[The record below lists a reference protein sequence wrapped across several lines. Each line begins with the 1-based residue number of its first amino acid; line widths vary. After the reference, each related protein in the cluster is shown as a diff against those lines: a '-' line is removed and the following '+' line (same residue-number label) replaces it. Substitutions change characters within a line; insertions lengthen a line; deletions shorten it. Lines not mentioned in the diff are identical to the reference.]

1 MKLKLALLAGAAPAA
16 ALYGAPRPVQIIPS
30 VLPADFAALGLDCTA
45 LEKAGCD
52 RIQFDVM
59 DGNFVPNLTF
69 GPDVTAAHSKM
80 TSEGWPTPVQLEPIR
95 AGYEDENKTLAVMRR
110 QDAGGKTRRWV
121 FDRCSTDVRF

>member
-1 MKLKLALLAGAAPAA
+1 MKLSSLAGAAPAA
-16 ALYGAPRPVQIIPS
+16 ALYARRGPADHPS

-69 GPDVTAAHSKM
+69 G
-80 TSEGWPTPVQLEPIR
+80 G
-95 AGYEDENKTLAVMRR
+95 
-110 QDAGGKTRRWV
+110 
-121 FDRCSTDVRF
+121 CSAQRKARSSC